1 MFNFAKQLLEVAPW
15 VSTSFPIIRIV
26 LMAVIVLCA
35 IAIIIA
41 VLRMESNPEGGS
53 NVITG
58 SSDSFYAQ
66 NQSSTKEGRLKKLI
80 IICGIILIVC
90 ALVFFVTLRIYSG
103 N

>member
-41 VLRMESNPEGGS
+41 VLRMESNPEGGN

-90 ALVFFVTLRIYSG
+90 ALVFFVTLRLYSG